1 MESTAMQTFG
11 VWIAALLTLGILS
24 FLYKDNIL
32 YKIAEAV
39 FVGIS
44 AGYWFITYFWDNI
57 YRKAYVGIFH
67 EGDLWLLVGVVLGIL
82 MLLRL
87 SNSIG
92 WIARWPIAFIVGAT
106 AGLKLMVYLVTD
118 AIAQVH
124 ATANNME
131 NYTQVT
137 NLPGQVFGVLL
148 VAVLFVIGYFI
159 YRSIVGD
166 KSTAVKIGLSLILL
180 VIAASGVSLYV
191 DWMGKPALIEFG
203 TFFGKLVV
211 LLGTI
216 AALIYFFFSKEHR
229 GAFGTA
235 AKLGT
240 WILMITFGASFG
252 YTVMSRMS
260 LLIGRVDFLLT
271 DWLKLIK

>member
-1 MESTAMQTFG
+1 MEHLTMQTLG
-11 VWIAALLTLGILS
+11 VWIGALLTLGILS
-24 FLYKDNIL
+24 FLYKDNYL

-67 EGDLWLLVGVVLGIL
+67 EGDLALLVGVILGVM

-87 SNSIG
+87 SSKIG

-118 AIAQVH
+118 AIAQVD
-124 ATANNME
+124 ASVRNMVGM
-131 NYTQVT
+131 T
-137 NLPGQVFGVLL
+137 GVGEI
-148 VAVLFVIGYFI
+148 IG
-159 YRSIVGD
+159 
-166 KSTAVKIGLSLILL
+166 A
-180 VIAASGVSLYV
+180 
-191 DWMGKPALIEFG
+191 W
-203 TFFGKLVV
+203 VV
-211 LLGTI
+211 LLGTM
-216 AALIYFFFSKEHR
+216 AALVYFFFSKEHK
-229 GAFGTA
+229 GAFGLTA
-235 AKLGT
+235 KFGT

-271 DWLKLIK
+271 DWLKLIR